1 MYGKVDF
8 ATLKV
13 EFWLEIYSNTCVNKS
28 VQNHPKSFFNIA
40 ELWDFER

>member
-1 MYGKVDF
+1 MDGKVDF

-13 EFWLEIYSNTCVNKS
+13 EFCLEIYSNTCVNKS
-28 VQNHPKSFFNIA
+28 VQNHPKSFSNIA